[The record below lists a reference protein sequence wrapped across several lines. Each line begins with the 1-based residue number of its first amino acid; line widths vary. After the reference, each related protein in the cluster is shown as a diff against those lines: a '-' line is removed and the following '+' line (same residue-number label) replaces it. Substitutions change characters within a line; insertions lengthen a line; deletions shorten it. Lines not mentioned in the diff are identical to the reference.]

1 MNDQF
6 LRYDAER
13 RREPVARYQVGIE
26 TKARIIEAT
35 RSLLAEGGLD
45 ATTLKAICDRAK
57 VRSGS
62 FYNLFGSKE
71 DAIIHVVRES
81 IRAVDPDP
89 DRVGTD
95 TVDDLVDAY
104 SRFLQEEPEMAR
116 VYVIAALAGESTGD
130 SARRQFLRHH
140 MRRVERFGDAMQRSD
155 PSLTPEAAHVE
166 AELLLG
172 ALDGLAFRWALDQTF
187 DFPKYALLAR
197 ERFN

>member
-1 MNDQF
+1 M
-6 LRYDAER
+6 
-13 RREPVARYQVGIE
+13 ARYQVGIE
-26 TKARIIEAT
+26 TKARILEAT
-35 RSLLAEGGLD
+35 RSLLADGGLD

-116 VYVIAALAGESTGD
+116 VYVSAALAGESTAD
-130 SARRQFLRHH
+130 SARRQSLRPHI
-140 MRRVERFGDAMQRSD
+140 RRADRRRAPTPPRRRRS
-155 PSLTPEAAHVE
+155 SAGAARWS
-166 AELLLG
+166 AAAPARPRGWSTRG
-172 ALDGLAFRWALDQTF
+172 AGSAANGAISAGRS
-187 DFPKYALLAR
+187 PRAR
-197 ERFN
+197 RSNRSRRCP